1 MKRVLLILCVL
12 ALLLSGCAFAAAD
25 SDALPIATRNQIKR
39 AMSAKMNTDYSG
51 YVDEDP
57 RYVCGM
63 RYYGT
68 YNGYAVL
75 FEEGGLTMMSSIRIG
90 NEVFE
95 HSSSFNLLAF
105 RDGKFQSLK
114 DVYEAGDISD
124 RDIVKISNIHRNFKR

>member
-1 MKRVLLILCVL
+1 MKRMLLILCVL
-12 ALLLSGCAFAAAD
+12 ALLLSGCASTATD
-25 SDALPIATRNQIKR
+25 GDTLSNKTRNQIKK
-39 AMSAKMNTDYSG
+39 AMSAEMNTDYSG

-68 YNGYAVL
+68 YNGYTVL
-75 FEEGGLTMMSSIRIG
+75 LEEGGLCVMSYISIG

-105 RDGKFQSLK
+105 RDGKFHSLK
-114 DVYEAGDISD
+114 DVYEAGRISD
-124 RDIVKISNIHRNFKR
+124 TDIAKISNIHRNFN